1 MMRIGGFQKL
11 TLSDFEGLPSSIV
24 FTQGCNFR
32 CPFCHNPGLVHR
44 SSSPPMTDVSEIFE
58 YLYLRAHLLSGVV
71 ITGGEPCLQKGL
83 LDFVRRIKS
92 MGLMVKLDTNGSM
105 PGMLEQ
111 LMAEGLLDYVAMD
124 IKAPK
129 AKYTALA
136 GCRASIR
143 RIQESIEL
151 LRHSSVLY
159 EFRTTMVSP
168 YLSEDDIVSIS
179 DWIGGARRYVLQTFV
194 PAVTLDPSFGTA
206 QSFPKRAAA
215 SLCDRIT
222 QRGTPCMIR

>member
-1 MMRIGGFQKL
+1 MRISGFQKL
-11 TLSDFEGLPSSIV
+11 TLSDFEGLPSCIV

-32 CPFCHNPGLVHR
+32 CPFCHNPGLVPR
-44 SSSPPMTDVSEIFE
+44 TSSPPMMDEGEIFE
-58 YLYLRAHLLSGVV
+58 YLYLRAHLLYGVV

-83 LDFVRRIKS
+83 LDFVRRIKD

-105 PGMLEQ
+105 PGMIEQ
-111 LMAEGLLDYVAMD
+111 LISEGLLDYVAMD

-129 AKYTALA
+129 AKYAALA
-136 GCRASIR
+136 GCRTSIR

-159 EFRTTMVSP
+159 EFRTTLVSP

-179 DWIGGARRYVLQTFV
+179 DWIGGSRRYVLQTFV

-206 QSFPKRAAA
+206 QSFPQKAAA
-215 SLCDRIT
+215 SLCNHIT